1 MAKILIV
8 DDEPD
13 MRLAIKN
20 VLRLRGHEV
29 SEAQDGPSALAAL
42 EGEKP
47 DLVLLDIR
55 LPGMDG
61 IELLERIRKM
71 SRSLPVVMITGYGHI
86 QSAVDVMKLGAN
98 EYLQKPFENSQ
109 LVDTVKRFTSGRKP
123 APAAAAGDIPPH
135 DGGDAMPQGV
145 AKPLFTPARLLALAA
160 AAAALLLFFRW
171 SDGRRNYAAA
181 YESAGANVSSL
192 VWRGG
197 DLWVSDWL
205 EQSLYRYAPRG
216 GKLALAEKVALPGTH
231 ITGFAFG
238 DDALY
243 ICDSWAGVVQERT
256 LEKGFPVA
264 RNHDLPGKITSLFFD
279 GKYLWTCDS
288 EGVVSRRR
296 TGEDLPVEAEFR
308 LAHKPDQIYKD
319 SGAFWSVVSS
329 SGRLYRHRLDDK
341 LSVEAVFTAGDPG
354 ADRPLSAFTWSKGRL
369 WLARE
374 GGKSIGEYGP
384 GILKETD

>member
-1 MAKILIV
+1 MAKILVV

-13 MRLAIKN
+13 MRLAIRN
-20 VLRLRGHEV
+20 VLRLRGHTV
-29 SEAQDGPSALAAL
+29 AEAQDGPSALASL

-61 IELLERIRKM
+61 IEVLERIRKV

-109 LVDTVKRFTSGRKP
+109 LVDTVKRFTSERKP
-123 APAAAAGDIPPH
+123 EPAAANAQPAEKEAAAAPGAARPF
-135 DGGDAMPQGV
+135 
-145 AKPLFTPARLLALAA
+145 FTPARLLALAG

-181 YESAGANVSSL
+181 HESAGTNVSSL

-205 EQSLYRYAPRG
+205 EQGLYRYSLRG
-216 GKLALAEKVALPGTH
+216 GKLALAEKVPLPGTH

-243 ICDSWAGVVQERT
+243 VCDSWAGVVQERT
-256 LEKGFPVA
+256 LEKGFPLA
-264 RNHDLPGKITSLFFD
+264 RDHDLPGKITSLFFD

-296 TGEDLPVEAEFR
+296 TGGDLPVEAEFR

-319 SGAFWSVVSS
+319 AGAFWSVVSS

-341 LSVEAVFTAGDPG
+341 LSVEAVFTAGDSG
-354 ADRPLSAFTWSKGRL
+354 AGKPLSAFTWKKGRL

-374 GGKSIGEYGP
+374 GEKTIGEYGP
-384 GILKETD
+384 GILRKAE

>member
-1 MAKILIV
+1 MAKILVV

-13 MRLAIKN
+13 MRLAIRN
-20 VLRLRGHEV
+20 VLRLRGHSV
-29 SEAQDGPSALAAL
+29 AEAQDGPSALASL

-61 IELLERIRKM
+61 IEVLERIRKF

-109 LVDTVKRFTSGRKP
+109 LVDTVKRFTSERKPEP
-123 APAAAAGDIPPH
+123 APAAPSEGELPAAP
-135 DGGDAMPQGV
+135 A
-145 AKPLFTPARLLALAA
+145 ASRSLFTPGRLLALAG

-171 SDGRRNYAAA
+171 SEVRRNYAAA
-181 YESAGANVSSL
+181 YESAGSNISSL

-205 EQSLYRYAPRG
+205 EQGLYRYSPRDG
-216 GKLALAEKVALPGTH
+216 RLALAEKVPLPGTH

-243 ICDSWAGVVQERT
+243 VCDSWAGVVQERT
-256 LEKGFPVA
+256 LEKGFPVS
-264 RNHDLPGKITSLFFD
+264 RTHDLPGKITSIFFD
-279 GKYLWTCDS
+279 GRNLWTCDS
-288 EGVVSRRR
+288 EGVVSRRG
-296 TGEDLPVEAEFR
+296 TGEGLPVEAEFR
-308 LAHKPDQIYKD
+308 LPHKPDQIYKD
-319 SGAFWSVVSS
+319 SRAFWSAVSS
-329 SGRLYRHRLDDK
+329 SGKLYRHRLDDK
-341 LSVEAVFTAGDPG
+341 LSVEAVFTA
-354 ADRPLSAFTWSKGRL
+354 ADKDSDKPLSAFTWRKGRL

-374 GGKSIGEYGP
+374 GGRAIGEYGP
-384 GILKETD
+384 GILEKAE